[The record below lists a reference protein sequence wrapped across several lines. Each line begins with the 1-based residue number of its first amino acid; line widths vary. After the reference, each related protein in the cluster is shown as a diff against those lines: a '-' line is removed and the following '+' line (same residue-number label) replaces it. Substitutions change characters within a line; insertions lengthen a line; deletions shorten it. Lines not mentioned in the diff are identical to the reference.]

1 MDFIIPKPL
10 KVEHDELHVQLAKAT
25 KESGE
30 IGEAAK
36 KVAKVLHNH
45 FVKEEEFATPPL
57 GLLVEIAKG
66 NITEEMK
73 SVLDLTDKLKAELP
87 QILEEH
93 RLIKEALQN
102 LIFVASKENKL
113 EYVDFANKLILH
125 AETEEE
131 VFYPSAILIGEY
143 LKQKFQ

>member
-10 KVEHDELHVQLAKAT
+10 EVEHDELHVQLAKAT

-57 GLLVEIAKG
+57 GLLAEIAKG

-93 RLIKEALQN
+93 RLIKDELQN
-102 LIFVASKENKL
+102 LIFIASKEKRP

-131 VFYPSAILIGEY
+131 VFYPAAILIGEY
-143 LKQKFQ
+143 LRQKF